1 VKHEID
7 MLEELLGILTGSREG
22 RLDFLLDE
30 LDYLWA
36 HFPDCAG
43 SGGRRPPASD
53 IAFLKRVRVEIEPF
67 LVLWRRIKTDIKEL
81 VTVSL

>member
-1 VKHEID
+1 
-7 MLEELLGILTGSREG
+7 MLEELLGILTGSGGG

-43 SGGRRPPASD
+43 AGGRRPVSSD
-53 IAFLKRVRVEIEPF
+53 IAFLKRVRAEIEPC
-67 LVLWRRIKTDIKEL
+67 LALWRRIE
-81 VTVSL
+81 